1 MENQEINNQEDKQ
14 AMSMSAKEVAIML
27 SDTLRDINARNTT
40 LRKAVA
46 VSRIAMAL
54 AKVIEAADLEERIQE
69 LEQRLNERD
78 KAKQ

>member
-1 MENQEINNQEDKQ
+1 MKNQETNNQENNH
-14 AMSMSAKEVAIML
+14 ATRMSAKEVAIML
-27 SDTLRDINARNTT
+27 SDTLKDINARNTT

-54 AKVIEAADLEERIQE
+54 AKVIETADLEERIQE
-69 LEQRLNERD
+69 MERRMDERD

>member
-1 MENQEINNQEDKQ
+1 MENQENKQ
-14 AMSMSAKEVAIML
+14 VTLMSAKEVAIML

-54 AKVIEAADLEERIQE
+54 AKVIETADLEERIQE

>member
-1 MENQEINNQEDKQ
+1 
-14 AMSMSAKEVAIML
+14 MSAKEVAIML

-54 AKVIEAADLEERIQE
+54 AKVIETADLEERIQE
-69 LEQRLNERD
+69 MERRMDERD